1 MHCGHRG
8 LEEARRDRG
17 IALRR
22 VKSLESECKDLK
34 ELMIAMEQR
43 EVIYTLPHRGFV
55 SFYSTSLFNKNF
67 FSSFPNDE
75 VMSLVTNAKK
85 CVIE

>member
-1 MHCGHRG
+1 MDEWEKTNNILKKKVHRGHRE
-8 LEEARRDRG
+8 LEEARRDRR

-43 EVIYTLPHRGFV
+43 EVIYTLPHREFV
-55 SFYSTSLFNKNF
+55 SFYSTSLFNKTIVF
-67 FSSFPNDE
+67 ILSQ
-75 VMSLVTNAKK
+75 
-85 CVIE
+85 